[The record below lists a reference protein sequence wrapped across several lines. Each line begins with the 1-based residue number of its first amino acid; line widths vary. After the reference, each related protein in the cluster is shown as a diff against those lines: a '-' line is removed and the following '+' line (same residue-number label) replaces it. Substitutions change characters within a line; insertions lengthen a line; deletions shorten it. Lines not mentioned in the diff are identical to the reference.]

1 MKTIAIPVGMALLFG
16 WWIVEFTAL
25 GQGTEWR
32 VGDKAPDFVIVKAG
46 QETEGAPEIKLSDF
60 NGKKNVLVAFFPKAF
75 TPGCTTQLCGYRD
88 DFARF
93 QSADTE
99 IVGVSVDPQ
108 ADDDRFKKDK
118 AFPFHVVGDPDAKI
132 VKEYGVSLVDL
143 PVGRVAKRSAF
154 LIDKTG
160 VIRYI
165 DLTYDVTAG
174 KDPLYA
180 AIKKLQDEKPAAK

>member
-16 WWIVEFTAL
+16 WWIVGFTAQ
-25 GQGTEWR
+25 GQASALKA
-32 VGDKAPDFVIVKAG
+32 GDKAPDFVVVKAG
-46 QETEGAPEIKLSDF
+46 QEKEGSPALKLSDF
-60 NGKKNVLVAFFPKAF
+60 AGKKNVLVAFFPKAF
-75 TPGCTTQLCGYRD
+75 SPGCTTQLCGYRD

-108 ADDDRFKKDK
+108 SDNDRFKKEK
-118 AFPFHVVGDPDAKI
+118 GFPFQVVGDPDAKI
-132 VKEYGVSLVDL
+132 VKEYGVPLVDL
-143 PVGRVAKRSAF
+143 PVGHVAKRSAF

-165 DLTYDVTAG
+165 DLAYDVTAG
-174 KDPLYA
+174 KDPLYS

>member
-16 WWIVEFTAL
+16 WWIVELTAL
-25 GQGTEWR
+25 GQGTELR
-32 VGDKAPDFVIVKAG
+32 VGDKAPDFEIVKAG
-46 QETEGAPEIKLSDF
+46 QEKEGSPALKLSDF
-60 NGKKNVLVAFFPKAF
+60 MGKKNVLVAFFPKAF
-75 TPGCTTQLCGYRD
+75 SPGCTTQLCGYRD

-93 QSADTE
+93 QSAETD

-108 ADDDRFKKDK
+108 SEAERFKKEK
-118 AFPFHVVGDPDAKI
+118 GFPFQVVGDPDAKI
-132 VKEYGVSLVDL
+132 VKAYGVPLVDL
-143 PVGRVAKRSAF
+143 PVGHVAKRSAF

-165 DLTYDVTAG
+165 DLAYDVTAG